1 MTEVTRMRR
10 LIFNTETNGNAET
23 DGDAKAY
30 LNPETINRKER
41 DMRRVFGL
49 GFWKWRSDNI
59 WQWRNV

>member
-1 MTEVTRMRR
+1 MVMFI
-10 LIFNTETNGNAET
+10 LYYLYSNISNAET